1 MILQLTIWLARGDL
15 RVWLGIFQSI
25 ECWDIR
31 IHTIFVFVFGDMIV
45 ELAPFLD
52 LRSEGPLG
60 GGILLTPNGWCFRN
74 RNSPKASLR
83 VLTIGVPVKHHLCSA
98 RRWVTAE
105 ETRVDG
111 FYAE

>member
-1 MILQLTIWLARGDL
+1 M
-15 RVWLGIFQSI
+15 
-25 ECWDIR
+25 
-31 IHTIFVFVFGDMIV
+31 

-60 GGILLTPNGWCFRN
+60 GRILLTPNGWCFRN
-74 RNSPKASLR
+74 RNNPKASLR

-111 FYAE
+111 FYVE